1 MKVISFI
8 GWSGSGKTSL
18 MEYLIKEL
26 SNRGLKVIAVKHIHS
41 PVFDVDKEGK
51 DTWRLFNAGAEAVV
65 GASSERLYIFSRT
78 REIIDIDTLCNTM
91 EILHGDLDFIL
102 IEGRIPSKQ
111 IEPWNVLIIGDDD
124 RMDVLKNLNDK
135 TLAII
140 CPKSFERLSEIEQI
154 TKKPIIRMDQKSELL
169 RIILELKG

>member
-91 EILHGDLDFIL
+91 EILRGNIDFIL
-102 IEGRIPSKQ
+102 IEGKIPSKR
-111 IEPWNVLIIGDDD
+111 IKPWNIIVIGGDEQ
-124 RMDVLKNLNDK
+124 MEILQNLDGQ
-135 TLAII
+135 TLAIVY
-140 CPKSFERLSEIEQI
+140 SEDFTRLDELKKI
-154 TKKPIIRMDQKSELL
+154 TEKPTVRIDQKEELL
-169 RIILELKG
+169 RIILELKR